1 MNQQYIDRR
10 TMSATIITG
19 ETSFREIFIT
29 TKKLVVGWL
38 TLLLKESI

>member
-19 ETSFREIFIT
+19 ETFFREIFIT
-29 TKKLVVGWL
+29 TKKLV
-38 TLLLKESI
+38 TLPKNKKNW